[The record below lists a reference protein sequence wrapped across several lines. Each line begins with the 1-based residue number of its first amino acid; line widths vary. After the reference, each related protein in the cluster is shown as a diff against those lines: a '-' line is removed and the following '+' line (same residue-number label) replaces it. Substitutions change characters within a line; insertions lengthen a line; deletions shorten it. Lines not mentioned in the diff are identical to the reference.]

1 MVNKKEFNASKKPIA
16 LNFVGIDKIPVAFE
30 HKGKGFKYYIG
41 YTGDSMLD
49 LYALFYLK
57 WKNT

>member
-16 LNFVGIDKIPVAFE
+16 LNFVGIDKIPVAFDTFK

-57 WKNT
+57 